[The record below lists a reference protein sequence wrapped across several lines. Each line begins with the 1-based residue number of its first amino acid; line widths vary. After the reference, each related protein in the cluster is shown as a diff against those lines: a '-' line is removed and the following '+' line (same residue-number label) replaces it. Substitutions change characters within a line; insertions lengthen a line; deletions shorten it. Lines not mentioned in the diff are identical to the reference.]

1 MATQDDELN
10 EGEIYVV
17 QKGKL
22 KHIQRE
28 EDGLRKV
35 PISESA
41 YEELLDLRRRCRHS
55 MGGFRPDSGLVASA
69 LIEFVAPLYES
80 AEIVAKYHAKIL
92 DDSKK
97 ATSNTSSLASE
108 ADSDD
113 APAPQKSSYA
123 STFSEGDKAK

>member
-1 MATQDDELN
+1 MNTQDDELN

-28 EDGLRKV
+28 QDDLKKV
-35 PISESA
+35 PLSDEA
-41 YEELLDLRRRCRHS
+41 HVALLDVRRRCRRA
-55 MGGFRPDSGLVASA
+55 MGGFRPDVALVASA

-92 DDSKK
+92 EDSK
-97 ATSNTSSLASE
+97 AAHASSLAGK
-108 ADSDD
+108 AASDD
-113 APAPQKSSYA
+113 AVPQEKSSYE
-123 STFSEGDKAK
+123 STITRGDKAK